1 MPCPHH
7 VSVPA
12 LGRPTCLSH
21 LHKTW
26 SVGCDKGHQPQAQA
40 GLPRDTAL
48 HLWEATMLPCP
59 QTALRTE
66 HRKGP
71 STSHRETLK
80 VPSPPDT
87 M

>member
-26 SVGCDKGHQPQAQA
+26 SVGCDKGQA

-66 HRKGP
+66 RRKGP